1 MDETGSR
8 QHHTL
13 PTLIFKARL
22 IFTQDES
29 KRIMTTVKDCDDT
42 GLNLNLPCI
51 SMAMH

>member
-8 QHHTL
+8 QHHTW
-13 PTLIFKARL
+13 PTLTFKARREG
-22 IFTQDES
+22 Q
-29 KRIMTTVKDCDDT
+29 KAGQTVEDCIDADDT